1 MSGKETMK
9 RFNLKRGAAIL
20 GCAASL
26 AGAGTA
32 IAPGIAP
39 AAVKSTNCGSKAI
52 IVPVKAGKTTKVP
65 ASRIR
70 VEGGATCK
78 DAYAVI
84 RGVVTKELPKG
95 WTVSHGNFNV
105 PKGLVPQVAVNGH
118 KKVMF
123 ALPGRGG

>member
-1 MSGKETMK
+1 MK
-9 RFNLKRGAAIL
+9 RPNLKRGLATL

-26 AGAGTA
+26 AGAGVVAVPGAATA
-32 IAPGIAP
+32 APRP
-39 AAVKSTNCGSKAI
+39 QSCGSKVI
-52 IVPVKAGKTTKVP
+52 TVPVKGGKTVKVP

-78 DAYAVI
+78 TAYAVI

-105 PKGLVPQVAVNGH
+105 PRGLVPQVAVNGK
-118 KKVMF
+118 KKVTF
-123 ALPGRGG
+123 ALPGNGS

>member
-1 MSGKETMK
+1 MQMLI
-9 RFNLKRGAAIL
+9 LKRGAAVL

-26 AGAGTA
+26 AWSAAALTPATA
-32 IAPGIAP
+32 TAAPRAQ
-39 AAVKSTNCGSKAI
+39 SCGSKVI
-52 IVPVKAGKTTKVP
+52 IVPVKGGQATKVP

-84 RGVVTKELPKG
+84 RGVVAKKLPKG
-95 WTVSHGNFNV
+95 WTVTHGNFKV
-105 PKGLVPQVAVNGH
+105 PAGLVPQVAVNGH

>member
-1 MSGKETMK
+1 MK
-9 RFNLKRGAAIL
+9 RLNLRRGAAIL

-26 AGAGTA
+26 AGAGA
-32 IAPGIAP
+32 VAVPGAAMAAPKP
-39 AAVKSTNCGSKAI
+39 QSCGSKVI
-52 IVPVKAGKTTKVP
+52 TVPVKGGKTVKVS

-84 RGVVTKELPKG
+84 RGVVTKKLPAG

-105 PKGLVPQVAVNGH
+105 PKGLTPQVAVNGH

-123 ALPGRGG
+123 ALPGGSS